1 MRCSG
6 WSSLAISVCSALLLA
21 APAAAHV
28 VATPMY
34 LPSKSSESITF
45 EAPNERDD
53 PMTEFA
59 VTAPPGLAIEHAH
72 PVEGWTGTVEGVTAT
87 WSGGSLASGSIATF
101 GVTLKANAKPGLI
114 ELRTEQRYADDGVV
128 EWPVVL
134 TITPAAESPSQN
146 LALAGVVGLIGVLVV
161 VAIAMLAWRRKA
173 RPLQEK

>member
-21 APAAAHV
+21 GPAAAHV
-28 VATPMY
+28 VATPAY

-45 EAPNERDD
+45 EVPNERDD
-53 PMTEFA
+53 PMIQFA
-59 VTAPPGLAIEHAH
+59 VTAPPGLVIEHAH

-87 WSGGSLASGSIATF
+87 WSGGSLSSAAIATF
-101 GVTLKANAKPGLI
+101 GVTLEANAKPGLI
-114 ELRTEQRYADDGVV
+114 ELRTEQRYADHGIV